1 MYDDNDE
8 IQRTA
13 ASNEDLQHVIN
24 QNQTHINTKRKDKNS
39 LRIFYCTTEIN
50 TKCAADETKFI
61 VQSKAKLILIKVRVI
76 AL

>member
-24 QNQTHINTKRKDKNS
+24 QNQTHINTKRKEKNS
-39 LRIFYCTTEIN
+39 LRIFYNRNQHKVRCRQ
-50 TKCAADETKFI
+50 TKFI